1 LRAASFVKSK
11 IKKHSGLPR
20 RSPHSY
26 VLRFTFC
33 VLPFSLFLSACS
45 PGYVLRAGY
54 EEAKILWRRQ
64 PIEKVLG
71 RGDLDASTRE
81 KLELVLAVRVFARET
96 LHLRVGD
103 SYASLA
109 QVDASQVVHV
119 VSAAYQLQLQP
130 YTWWFPIVGRV
141 PYKGYFSESDAREEA
156 ASLDRDGYDT
166 YVRPSVAFSTLGW
179 FADPLLSNLLRYDR
193 ATLANVII
201 HELLHNTSYI
211 GGHADFD
218 ESFANF
224 VGHRGAMLFF
234 AGRDDAEAEQQ
245 ATSDWGDALV
255 FSDFL
260 VRFTTRLRAA
270 YGDGATL
277 NDRAQLFRAAQV
289 EFNTLP
295 LHTRMYKE
303 FATLPLN
310 NAVILQDLMYADRLQ
325 LFEDM
330 LRQQDGDLGR
340 TIQAV
345 LDVVRRRS
353 GDPFAALEAA
363 HQGSGSADALLLH
376 AAACGDASG
385 LDRPESTNTVT
396 DGHQENSQRQRRG
409 RRQRACNT
417 GLCQDGKRRLVQPA
431 HEPRVDRPGLE
442 HDDGANE

>member
-1 LRAASFVKSK
+1 MLL
-11 IKKHSGLPR
+11 SG
-20 RSPHSY
+20 
-26 VLRFTFC
+26 
-33 VLPFSLFLSACS
+33 CS

-64 PIEKVLG
+64 PIADMLR
-71 RGDLDASTRE
+71 RGDLDATTRE
-81 KLELVLAVRVFARET
+81 KLELVLAVRVFAHET

-103 SYASLA
+103 SYASVA
-109 QVDASQVVHV
+109 QVDADQVVHV
-119 VSAAYQLQLQP
+119 VSAAYRLQLQS

-141 PYKGYFSESDAREEA
+141 PYKGYFSESDAQEEA
-156 ASLDRDGYDT
+156 AGLEREGYDT

-201 HELLHNTSYI
+201 HELLHNTTYI

-234 AGRDDAEAEQQ
+234 STRDDAQAMQQ
-245 ATSDWGDALV
+245 ATADWGDALV

-270 YGDGATL
+270 YGNGATID
-277 NDRAQLFRAAQV
+277 DRERLFRAAQG

-325 LFEDM
+325 LFEDL
-330 LRQQDGDLGR
+330 LRQQDGDLTR
-340 TIQAV
+340 TIQTV
-345 LDVVRRRS
+345 LGVVRQRS
-353 GDPFAALEAA
+353 GDPFAALQAA
-363 HQGSGSADALLLH
+363 QQGAASADASLH
-376 AAACGDASG
+376 AVACSDASG
-385 LDRPESTNTVT
+385 LDRPESTNPVP
-396 DGHQENSQRQRRG
+396 DGDQKNSQRQRRG
-409 RRQRACNT
+409 RRQRPGNT

-431 HEPRVDRPGLE
+431 HKPRVDRPGLE
-442 HDDGANE
+442 HDHGADE

>member
-1 LRAASFVKSK
+1 MPFAF
-11 IKKHSGLPR
+11 GL
-20 RSPHSY
+20 
-26 VLRFTFC
+26 
-33 VLPFSLFLSACS
+33 LPFGLFLSACS

-64 PIEKVLG
+64 PIEEMLQ
-71 RGDLDASTRE
+71 RGDLDATTRD
-81 KLELVLAVRVFARET
+81 KLELVLAVRVFAHET

-103 SYASLA
+103 AYASVA
-109 QVDASQVVHV
+109 QVDADQVVHV
-119 VSAAYQLQLQP
+119 VSAAYQLQLRP

-141 PYKGYFSESDAREEA
+141 PYKGYFSASDAREEA
-156 ASLDRDGYDT
+156 AGLERDGYDT

-234 AGRDDAEAEQQ
+234 SGRDDVEAEQQ
-245 ATSDWGDALV
+245 ATTDWGDALV

-260 VRFTTRLRAA
+260 VRFTARLGAA
-270 YGDGATL
+270 YRDGATL
-277 NDRAQLFRAAQV
+277 DDREHLFRAAQG

-295 LHTRMYKE
+295 LHTRTYKE

-330 LRQQDGDLGR
+330 LRQRDGDLTR

-345 LDVVRRRS
+345 LDAVRQRP
-353 GDPFAALEAA
+353 GDPFTALDGAA
-363 HQGSGSADALLLH
+363 SADAALLLT
-376 AAACGDASG
+376 AACGDASG
-385 LDRPESTNTVT
+385 LDRAESANAVT
-396 DGHQENSQRQRRG
+396 DGEQKDSQRQRRG
-409 RRQRACNT
+409 RRQRPCNT
-417 GLCQDGKRRLVQPA
+417 GLCQGGKRRLVQPA
-431 HEPRVDRPGLE
+431 HKPRVDRPGLE